1 MVNMNNTE
9 IIQKKYAE
17 AIKGI
22 NEEWFTTVDSKWYS
36 YIINLP
42 FHLRSTYLIVV
53 FHNQIYNGGFH
64 QFFVNGY
71 GQFAKETIN
80 VLIKIGALNKAELL
94 KKALHIVNSDNKSD
108 EVFRKE
114 LLNKDI
120 KSLFV
125 EDFLFESLDK
135 LDTQYYALEKEDLE
149 KLLCNYLQCL

>member
-1 MVNMNNTE
+1 MNNTE